1 LARRPDGPFRA
12 DGPDGTADPPAT
24 DSGSVLSALLT
35 TLPGC
40 HMGTTF
46 LARAGCPV
54 PAGSG
59 GDDPRGRRRLRTG
72 PAMGNDG
79 ATMTVF
85 LVLLIPL
92 LLMVFALLMER
103 LERRLKTAT
112 VSEADVQE
120 FLDTAKPEEVNT
132 FIREGWTKAFAKFRL
147 RRRPRL
153 RRRHRDGVK
162 DAGAA
167 DV

>member
-1 LARRPDGPFRA
+1 
-12 DGPDGTADPPAT
+12 
-24 DSGSVLSALLT
+24 
-35 TLPGC
+35 
-40 HMGTTF
+40 
-46 LARAGCPV
+46 
-54 PAGSG
+54 
-59 GDDPRGRRRLRTG
+59 
-72 PAMGNDG
+72 MGNDG
-79 ATMTVF
+79 NTMTVF

-132 FIREGWTKAFAKFRL
+132 LIREGWTKAFAKFRR

-153 RRRHRDGVK
+153 RRRHK
-162 DAGAA
+162 DASQDNGSPAI
-167 DV
+167 DET